1 MSTLV
6 KQPVSYGP
14 SSAADPNEGRSY
26 GPSFWVSASLHGML
40 LALLII
46 FTLAVQSQKDDG
58 PKIFEL
64 VAGEGDDFSA
74 TEAPS
79 GSEQGRAETGD
90 ITFTSPTAVPIWTP
104 PAPEPDPAPE
114 PVRQP
119 APPQVTKVA
128 PVPEPVKATVTP
140 PPVPVPN
147 FTKAIKKT
155 IQRAEQKA
163 DREIQKQ
170 RDADARAAKEKA
182 LADKRLSYSEFT
194 KNNGSKTSPSQKT
207 SSTAGGGTA
216 GPRVDANGIKK
227 GITGGTGAGSKGA
240 GGKALTATEGA
251 AMERYFSMLITRL
264 RESHEKPGGLSDLL
278 NAEVQFTIAANGAIA
293 GVRIV
298 RSSGNADFDQ
308 SVLEAFSRVKMPT
321 RPDGKTDVQ
330 RLTFRIKE
338 A

>member
-6 KQPVSYGP
+6 KQPISYGP
-14 SSAADPNEGRSY
+14 SSAADPNEGRRY
-26 GPSFWVSASLHGML
+26 GPAFWVSASLHGML
-40 LALLII
+40 LALLVIL
-46 FTLAVQSQKDDG
+46 TLAVQNKKDDA

-64 VAGEGDDFSA
+64 VAGDGEDFGA

-79 GSEQGRAETGD
+79 GSEQGRAETGE

-104 PAPEPDPAPE
+104 PAAEPEAAPE
-114 PVRQP
+114 PVREP
-119 APPQVTKVA
+119 APTQVTKVA
-128 PVPEPVKATVTP
+128 PVPEPVKQTVTP
-140 PPVPVPN
+140 PPTPVPN

-155 IQRAEQKA
+155 IQKAEQKA
-163 DREIQKQ
+163 DREIQKK
-170 RDADARAAKEKA
+170 READARAAKEKA
-182 LADKRLSYSEFT
+182 LADKRLSYSEFA
-194 KNNGSKTSPSQKT
+194 KANGSKTSPSQRA
-207 SSTAGGGTA
+207 TAGGGTE
-216 GPRVDANGIKK
+216 GPRVDASGIKK

-264 RESHEKPGGLSDLL
+264 RESHEKPGGVSDLL
-278 NAEVQFTIAANGAIA
+278 NAEVQFTIAANGVIA
-293 GVRIV
+293 GVKIV

-308 SVLEAFSRVKMPT
+308 SVLEAFSRVKMPA

>member
-1 MSTLV
+1 MATLA

-14 SSAADPNEGRSY
+14 SSAADPNEGRRY
-26 GPSFWVSASLHGML
+26 GPAFWVSASLHGTL
-40 LALLII
+40 LALLIVL
-46 FTLAVQSQKDDG
+46 TLAVQNRKDDA
-58 PKIFEL
+58 PKVFEL
-64 VAGEGDDFSA
+64 VAGEGEDFNA

-79 GSEQGRAETGD
+79 GSEQGRAETGE
-90 ITFTSPTAVPIWTP
+90 INFTSPTAVPIWTP
-104 PAPEPDPAPE
+104 PAAEPDPVPE
-114 PVRQP
+114 PVREP

-128 PVPEPVKATVTP
+128 PVPEPVKQTVTP

-155 IQRAEQKA
+155 IQRAEQKT
-163 DREIQKQ
+163 DREIKKQ
-170 RDADARAAKEKA
+170 REAEARAAKEKA
-182 LADKRLSYSEFT
+182 LADKRMSHEEFL
-194 KNNGSKTSPSQKT
+194 KSQGSKTSPSQRA
-207 SSTAGGGTA
+207 TAGGGGTP

-227 GITGGTGAGSKGA
+227 GITGATGAGSKGA

-264 RESHEKPGGLSDLL
+264 RDGHEKPGGVSDLL
-278 NAEVQFTIAANGAIA
+278 SAEVQFTLAANGAIA
-293 GVRIV
+293 SVRIV

-308 SVLEAFSRVKMPT
+308 SVLEAFSRVKMPA

>member
-1 MSTLV
+1 MATLV

-14 SSAADPNEGRSY
+14 SSAADPNEGRRY
-26 GPSFWVSASLHGML
+26 GPAFWVSASLHGTL

-46 FTLAVQSQKDDG
+46 LTLAVQGRKDDA

-79 GSEQGRAETGD
+79 GSEQGRAETGE

-104 PAPEPDPAPE
+104 PAAEPDPVPE
-114 PVRQP
+114 PARQP

-128 PVPEPVKATVTP
+128 PVPEPVKQTVTP

-155 IQRAEQKA
+155 IQKAEQKA

-170 RDADARAAKEKA
+170 REAEARAAKEKA
-182 LADKRLSYSEFT
+182 LADKRMSHEEFL
-194 KNNGSKTSPSQKT
+194 KSQGGKTTAAQRQPS
-207 SSTAGGGTA
+207 GGGTA

-227 GITGGTGAGSKGA
+227 GITGATGAGSKGA
-240 GGKALTATEGA
+240 GGKALTASEGA

-264 RESHEKPGGLSDLL
+264 RDSHEKPGGVSDLL
-278 NAEVQFTIAANGAIA
+278 NAEVQFTLAANGAIA
-293 GVRIV
+293 SVRIV

-308 SVLEAFSRVKMPT
+308 SVLEAFSRVKMPA